1 MEIEKGSGYFH
12 IVEGQA
18 GIVDLKY
25 AEKKKQIQVRW
36 KFILPTFALT
46 REIGYNLMG
55 KKFIYRVTG

>member
-36 KFILPTFALT
+36 KFILPA
-46 REIGYNLMG
+46 
-55 KKFIYRVTG
+55 FIHER